1 MKTEEKR
8 RLDSSQFKDLLEKYF
23 GNINKAGKVGHEEIK
38 GLKDAL
44 GNFNK
49 KDIQHSYSMFLL
61 KHHLSGGKDTDQHF
75 LYNDRKFALNLHNEI
90 FFDLLPVEHKKRIET
105 RLPLLDSKYVVM
117 GLIGITPVQRDV
129 DAEIG
134 KISSKKYPVLITGE
148 TGTGKELHA
157 KAIHYLSPC
166 RKDNFLAVNCSGIPD
181 TLLES
186 EMFGYEKGAFTGAT
200 QKKPGLFES
209 VGEGTLFLDE
219 IGDMP
224 MPLQAKLLRVL
235 QDGDFRRLGSTSEV
249 IKFNGR
255 IIAATNK
262 DLQEEISKGRFRA
275 DLFYRLNVY
284 PLKLRPFRELHTEQK
299 ENIITQWLPS
309 IIKPQLGFKI
319 MEKEFKNWPKDV
331 RECLLN
337 YNYPGNYRELTNILL
352 RAITLSDGGPIK
364 ISFLPEEVI
373 YYKKPE
379 TEKPETELI
388 DDEKKKKASLKNV
401 RLADIFDYANSV
413 TESIIGSRVEE
424 IYKSGQEMKK
434 VLQEELGEN
443 FTLSKYQTFR
453 NKIENAL
460 GGKGK
465 LTILRDK
472 YSEKYTTEIVG
483 NQ

>member
-1 MKTEEKR
+1 MKTGKKK

-23 GNINKAGKVGHEEIK
+23 GKMSVASEVGNKEMT
-38 GLKDAL
+38 GLRNELDK
-44 GNFNK
+44 FSEVSVRY
-49 KDIQHSYSMFLL
+49 SYSLFLL
-61 KHHLSGGKDTDQHF
+61 KHHLSGGQDTEQHF
-75 LYNDRKFALNLHNEI
+75 LYNDRKFALKLHNEV
-90 FFDLLPVEHKKRIET
+90 FFDLLHLDKDKLKNKRKIKRE
-105 RLPLLDSKYVVM
+105 LPLLDSKYVVM
-117 GLIGITPVQRDV
+117 GLIGITPVHRDV

-157 KAIHYLSPC
+157 KTIHYLSSC
-166 RKDNFLAVNCSGIPD
+166 RKHDFIAVNSSGIPD

-186 EMFGYEKGAFTGAT
+186 EMFGHEKGAFTDAT
-200 QKKPGLFES
+200 ERKLGLFES

-262 DLQEEISKGRFRA
+262 DLQEEINKGRFRE

-284 PLKLRPFRELHTEQK
+284 PLKLRPFRELDTEQK
-299 ENIITQWLPS
+299 ENIITQWMPS

-319 MEKEFKNWPKDV
+319 MEKEFKNWPEDV
-331 RECLLN
+331 RECLLI
-337 YNYPGNYRELTNILL
+337 YNYPGNYRELTNILI

-388 DDEKKKKASLKNV
+388 DDEQKKKAALKDV
-401 RLADIFDYANSV
+401 RLADIFDHADSIRS
-413 TESIIGSRVEE
+413 SIIKLKVEE
-424 IYKSGQEMKK
+424 LYESGQELKK
-434 VLQEELGEN
+434 VLQTELGKN
-443 FTLSKYQTFR
+443 FTDSTYQTMR
-453 NKIENAL
+453 NKIVKTL
-460 GGKGK
+460 GGQDPLKV
-465 LTILRDK
+465 IR
-472 YSEKYTTEIVG
+472 EKYRKH
-483 NQ
+483 